1 MASSLLFFWFCQGL
15 FSVITLGAPLETK
28 INGKPADV
36 EETDLLHL
44 KPSMGRFLENP
55 ENLENYENS
64 VTIPKSPVG
73 EFIRNDEE
81 MEVEDEESLN
91 DLLKTVLITLRDHP
105 DIIMDILQ
113 EEDRKNKDFQRPSAQ
128 LNSEP
133 KRIEKKGGNMYKAM
147 GYPSEESNSSQESQE
162 DSESRDGSYYKNK
175 YDKSSK
181 SSEESDESKGVDLA
195 QYYKQKYANSKEDD
209 KSRSSSSSSSSS
221 SSEESKQ
228 SELPLDKRVPE
239 QPEETIDITSLPDD
253 GDIDLTKIIS
263 EGGLEDLPEYK
274 EKVKFQKPSNLL
286 TSDGTIFLGKI
297 PKSGKPNGKSAKP
310 KPSAL
315 KPVITEADMSES
327 KMEDNRESGSEHK
340 TGANEKTEKSASQ
353 QTPQDGS

>member
-1 MASSLLFFWFCQGL
+1 M
-15 FSVITLGAPLETK
+15 TLGAPLETK
-28 INGKPADV
+28 VNGKPADV

-44 KPSMGRFLENP
+44 KPTVGRFLGNP
-55 ENLENYENS
+55 VNFESYENS
-64 VTIPKSPVG
+64 VTMPKSPVG
-73 EFIRNDEE
+73 EYIRNDEE
-81 MEVEDEESLN
+81 KEAEDEESLN

-113 EEDRKNKDFQRPSAQ
+113 EEERKNKDFQRPSAQ

-133 KRIEKKGGNMYKAM
+133 KRIQKKGGNRYKAM
-147 GYPSEESNSSQESQE
+147 GYSSEESNSSQESRE
-162 DSESRDGSYYKNK
+162 NSDSRDGSYYKNK

-181 SSEESDESKGVDLA
+181 SSEESEKSKGVNLA

-209 KSRSSSSSSSSS
+209 KSRSSSSSSS

-239 QPEETIDITSLPDD
+239 QPEETIDITSLPDE

-274 EKVKFQKPSNLL
+274 EKLKSQKPSNLL
-286 TSDGTIFLGKI
+286 TSDGTIVLGKI

-310 KPSAL
+310 KPGAL
-315 KPVITEADMSES
+315 KPVITEADMSGS
-327 KMEDNRESGSEHK
+327 KMEDNRESGNEHK
-340 TGANEKTEKSASQ
+340 TTANEKTEKSASQ
-353 QTPQDGS
+353 QTPQVGS